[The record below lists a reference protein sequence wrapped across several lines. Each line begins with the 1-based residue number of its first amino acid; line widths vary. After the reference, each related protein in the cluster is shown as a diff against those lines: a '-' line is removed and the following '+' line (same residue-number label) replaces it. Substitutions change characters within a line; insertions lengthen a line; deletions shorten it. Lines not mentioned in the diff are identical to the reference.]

1 MATLCAVLGVQAFPL
16 LPRFFPAMLRALE
29 VNSKPQSQPRSTRG
43 GDYGLLWT
51 SALSAV
57 ATVAASLPSFL
68 SPYLDRILSIALH
81 PAAAASTSE
90 GGSSAPP
97 APGQVAAN
105 RVLSLLAAGVEPRL
119 LIPAVCGAYAGCVKG
134 AIGGIESSDNVSGAA
149 KSVSR
154 LMAFVQ
160 EVW

>member
-1 MATLCAVLGVQAFPL
+1 
-16 LPRFFPAMLRALE
+16 MLRALE
-29 VNSKPQSQPRSTRG
+29 VNSKSQSQSCSIRD

-81 PAAAASTSE
+81 PASAASTSVA
-90 GGSSAPP
+90 GSSAPP
-97 APGQVAAN
+97 PPGQMAAN

-119 LIPAVCGAYAGCVKG
+119 LIPAVCGAYAGCMRG
-134 AIGGIESSDNVSGAA
+134 AVGGIGGYDNVSGAA